1 MQCSALQLHM
11 SYHGTAAQAPDFRPF
26 RAAVLSRRRGGVT
39 RIRGAVC
46 SEDLV
51 CVFLRAG
58 VGYIHTHAGI
68 RIYIYIYI
76 HIHAHHL
83 TTPTMR
89 PPTPLTLTLAL
100 TPLLLVTTTTAA
112 AAAAAAAATTNAT
125 ADVNVNINVNTTA
138 NLNANANTNT
148 TPQRFSVPVRDPTC
162 SIDVYTE
169 TVRLV
174 LGQYTTRRRV
184 VYETDKAMLADEYDG
199 VMYGFGLRWGDKG
212 RGEFIYSYYFC
223 GGWFF
228 WCFARCG
235 LAANRRFR
243 TRHVYP
249 DVAYGTDASSRMPR
263 SCWRYECLLSWGCA
277 AGRGLCG

>member
-1 MQCSALQLHM
+1 
-11 SYHGTAAQAPDFRPF
+11 
-26 RAAVLSRRRGGVT
+26 
-39 RIRGAVC
+39 
-46 SEDLV
+46 
-51 CVFLRAG
+51 
-58 VGYIHTHAGI
+58 
-68 RIYIYIYI
+68 
-76 HIHAHHL
+76 
-83 TTPTMR
+83 MR

-212 RGEFIYSYYFC
+212 RECRARVGDMNVYYHGVARP
-223 GGWFF
+223 GGVYVVDSSEEQSVNG
-228 WCFARCG
+228 R
-235 LAANRRFR
+235 AA
-243 TRHVYP
+243 H
-249 DVAYGTDASSRMPR
+249 D
-263 SCWRYECLLSWGCA
+263 CLMDYFTAMLVEELGCA
-277 AGRGLCG
+277 VNVQADRGDT